1 MKRIGLL
8 GCGNIAAI
16 IARELPSLNCVAVY
30 DIVPEKTRELAE
42 LTGARACKS
51 FAEFNEC
58 DFALVVEVASLEGLL
73 LHCESILNAG
83 KDLLALSAGAF
94 LDAGFRENMIHLAR
108 QSGARIQIPSGAV
121 FGLDN
126 LQIGKL
132 SAVDRVTLRT
142 TKSPGALAP
151 DATERTC
158 LFRGSAVDAI
168 QHFPKNIN
176 VGAALSLAA
185 DKEVEVELWVDPTAT
200 RNTHEVLVQG
210 RFGELSMLIANNPC
224 PDNPRTSY
232 LAALSVMAVLSK
244 EDEVFV
250 VGN

>member
-1 MKRIGLL
+1 MKPFGLL

-30 DIVPEKTRELAE
+30 DVDPGKTLELAD
-42 LTGARACKS
+42 LTGAHACES
-51 FAEFNEC
+51 FEEFSRC
-58 DFALVVEVASLEGLL
+58 DFARVVEAASVEALVMHGEA
-73 LHCESILNAG
+73 ILSAG

-94 LDAGFRENMIHLAR
+94 LDTGFRANMTRLAR
-108 QSGARIQIPSGAV
+108 QSGRRIQIPSGAV

-126 LQIGKL
+126 LQVGQL

-142 TKSPGALAP
+142 TKSPAALAP
-151 DATERTC
+151 NVTERTC
-158 LFRGSAVDAI
+158 LFRGSVVEAI
-168 QHFPKNIN
+168 QRYPKNIN

-185 DKEVEVELWVDPTAT
+185 GKEVEVELWVDPLAT
-200 RNTHEVLVQG
+200 RNTHEVLVRG
-210 RFGELSMLIANNPC
+210 RFGEVTIHIANNPC

-244 EDEVFV
+244 EDEVFI